1 MLENTIFNYY
11 FLSYPPEEAASE
23 ESQEIPSQGD
33 EPNIEGSMDC
43 LFCNS
48 NFMNSS
54 ALEDHL
60 RISVSCMKAVSEHMK
75 ELEKSANK
83 NEQTSK
89 DSKMS
94 KKLQSES
101 GKSISHISRVKVV
114 FVKVCFLSVV
124 FVLHVISKSSEFLGL
139 RQKSRKNKEW
149 PKHFVFDRLFFEFY
163 VLTFCRVA
171 FKILCIVLQHKNFT
185 CP

>member
-1 MLENTIFNYY
+1 
-11 FLSYPPEEAASE
+11 
-23 ESQEIPSQGD
+23 
-33 EPNIEGSMDC
+33 
-43 LFCNS
+43 
-48 NFMNSS
+48 MNSS

-101 GKSISHISRVKVV
+101 GKSISLISRVKVV
-114 FVKVCFLSVV
+114 FVKVGFLSVCIC
-124 FVLHVISKSSEFLGL
+124 FTC
-139 RQKSRKNKEW
+139 
-149 PKHFVFDRLFFEFY
+149 D
-163 VLTFCRVA
+163 
-171 FKILCIVLQHKNFT
+171 FKIVRIFRVKATVAKEQRMSFCF
-185 CP
+185 